1 MNYCRIATAIKKY
14 LWLTSYLLSLFLER
28 KEFSE
33 VPFINN
39 FTVLLNTLQKILSK
53 KLWAGHS
60 GIEQKRLFQLLIIWA
75 ILLICAVSLFLI
87 NFIFNTYNAS
97 LIIDIPLIL
106 VISINIIRTIHGKI
120 NSTINSIFSIPIF
133 IYAYYISD
141 FNSHL
146 PVADTIYFSV
156 AWLFAGLVFLLFF
169 SESGT
174 KIKFYFLLSI
184 LTLAFQL
191 FKANQLF
198 ESFSGLNSLAANP
211 LLIFTIVFIAIYSLR
226 KKYLKVTEYLK
237 DQLNSTNQS
246 ITKVFQDT
254 NFSIAQINAKRDNEG
269 NIVEMTIGKVNN
281 AFESNF
287 KLNLH
292 EVENQKAEYIF
303 NLIFKNQF
311 SLNEI
316 VHFNKK
322 RSKKFHAKNID
333 RWFMVHLL
341 IPEYNKF
348 YLIFEDITK
357 TKKQL
362 AKLEESKRRYKVL
375 LEAIPDI
382 FFVIDKDGTYEDFV
396 VKESHLFKIED
407 ANIIGS
413 TIYDVGFP
421 ENMADKIFSCIQ
433 ASIENNSIENIEYSL
448 DTPNGT
454 FLYEMRLAK
463 LNSHSVISVA
473 RDITKRKTAEFKLGK
488 ALIKAEESDRLKSAF
503 LANLSHEIRTPMNV
517 ITNFSRILAETELD
531 GNEKLEIT
539 DAISQNGK
547 QLLNMIDNTIH
558 LSRIETQSVDI
569 DMQFCKIN
577 TLLRDIYNR
586 YFTLIP
592 DSKDVKLNLKLN
604 VPNKEFGFI
613 TDHRLLRETVA
624 ILVDNAVKYTLSGN
638 ITINY
643 KMIKNEQVKF
653 IVSDTGIGIPEEE
666 FKNIYNR
673 FYRLENQVNQTTS
686 GSGIGLSIA
695 QHYVALLGGE
705 LEFESTLDVGTTF
718 TFTLPFKDGKGF
730 LRVVK

>member
-1 MNYCRIATAIKKY
+1 M
-14 LWLTSYLLSLFLER
+14 
-28 KEFSE
+28 
-33 VPFINN
+33 
-39 FTVLLNTLQKILSK
+39 
-53 KLWAGHS
+53 
-60 GIEQKRLFQLLIIWA
+60 
-75 ILLICAVSLFLI
+75 
-87 NFIFNTYNAS
+87 
-97 LIIDIPLIL
+97 
-106 VISINIIRTIHGKI
+106 
-120 NSTINSIFSIPIF
+120 
-133 IYAYYISD
+133 
-141 FNSHL
+141 HL
-146 PVADTIYFSV
+146 PVADTVYSSV
-156 AWLFAGLVFLLFF
+156 ALLFAGLVFLLFF

-174 KIKFYFLLSI
+174 KIKFYFLLSF

-191 FKANQLF
+191 LKANQLF
-198 ESFSGLNSLAANP
+198 ESFSELILLAANP
-211 LLIFTIVFIAIYSLR
+211 LLIFTAIFIATYFLQ
-226 KKYLKVTEYLK
+226 KKHLKISGNLK
-237 DQLNSTNQS
+237 KQLNATNQS

-254 NFSIAQINAKRDNEG
+254 NYSIAQINTEHDIEG
-269 NIVEMTIGKVNN
+269 NIIEMTIEKVNN

-287 KLNLH
+287 RINLH

-311 SLNEI
+311 SVNEI
-316 VHFNKK
+316 VHFKKK
-322 RSKKFHAKNID
+322 RSKEFYAKNID
-333 RWFMVHLL
+333 RWFMVHIL

-357 TKKQL
+357 IKKRL
-362 AKLEESKRRYKVL
+362 AELEDSKQRYKVL

-421 ENMADKIFSCIQ
+421 ENMADKISSCIQ

-488 ALIKAEESDRLKSAF
+488 ALVKAEESDRLKSAF

-517 ITNFSRILAETELD
+517 ITNFSRILAETDLD

-558 LSRIETQSVDI
+558 LSKIETQSVEI

-577 TLLRDIYNR
+577 SLLRDIYNR

-592 DSKDVKLNLKLN
+592 DSKDVKLNLKLD
-604 VPNKEFGFI
+604 VPNQEFGFI
-613 TDHRLLRETVA
+613 TDHRLLRETIA
-624 ILVDNAVKYTLSGN
+624 ILVDNAVKYTMHGN
-638 ITINY
+638 ITIDY
-643 KMIKNEQVKF
+643 KMIKNKQVKF
-653 IVSDTGIGIPEEE
+653 IVSDTGIGIPKEE
-666 FKNIYNR
+666 FINIFNR
-673 FYRLENQVNQTTS
+673 FYRLENKVNETTS

-705 LEFESTLDVGTTF
+705 LEFESTQNAGTTF
-718 TFTLPFKDGKGF
+718 SFILPFKDGQGF
-730 LRVVK
+730 LRVVS